1 MIIGNILRSKAVSEF
16 TWVLAIEEILPL
28 QMSKDSS
35 VLYDNVTSQ
44 LTNTLNK
51 VELPPVRFKGN
62 MD

>member
-1 MIIGNILRSKAVSEF
+1 MSEF